1 MSGNDH
7 LPQNGSPQ
15 PSPAPS
21 SGRVLSR
28 PHWPW
33 STYSHRSSQGS
44 LSTHSTG
51 TTRHE
56 PWDQRPSS
64 GSVSSNTAWHPTNTT
79 AKRPATGMPA
89 ASASQDDLS
98 RHWSFTAFEWV
109 VQDVAKLRDFVEGRG
124 RDENTDRRDG
134 LERDGFEVLRESP
147 MLGDGKY
154 KLEIVRTLPVP
165 DADGTAVESPTLS
178 LYVTCLMLDDPNADY
193 EISASML
200 AAIKCQDDRVG
211 ERGARADWA
220 WDVWQMEWTF
230 RQDNEVWQCAL
241 PSLSLLLENPR
252 IFQTDSFVI
261 CIQIHTPT
269 GPFFP
274 QHPSACYVPRDLLE
288 GLEASLDNSNT
299 GDVQFICL
307 EKASREHS
315 QIPPSPTPPN
325 TANSESRLSSSSSH
339 SLSGPRITARK
350 RVVYA
355 HSDILIRR
363 SEYFASMLSSA
374 FAETAPSGERKVYTV
389 VVEEADFVTIYWLLK
404 WVYAN
409 WLLFKEEDD
418 PRSAVEGIGAGWS
431 VRWLS
436 TQGTAGEWDWKTFS
450 KNSAVDDD
458 LVSATSGDSVGRG
471 SGSSQG
477 KSTYTNNQP
486 STGAAMRSAVQRPT
500 PTSKPPSSSALRS
513 TGSAASRRGAV
524 PDSSSIS
531 IAVSSPG
538 PHASSPSSSRH
549 APQPR
554 SISIGTPHYA
564 NAPQRARARVS
575 GAPSSGDPHTHPT
588 PTPPPAS
595 ALSVYQIAHRYELPG
610 LATLALEHM
619 LTTITP
625 QSCFALLLASVV
637 WDELHSLVEDFVVE
651 RWNEVQVSEEF
662 ERGCA
667 EVAAG
672 EWGPD
677 GGKTLMALFRRLRSP
692 VPTNYSRG

>member
-1 MSGNDH
+1 M
-7 LPQNGSPQ
+7 
-15 PSPAPS
+15 
-21 SGRVLSR
+21 
-28 PHWPW
+28 W
-33 STYSHRSSQGS
+33 
-44 LSTHSTG
+44 HST
-51 TTRHE
+51 
-56 PWDQRPSS
+56 
-64 GSVSSNTAWHPTNTT
+64 NTA
-79 AKRPATGMPA
+79 ARRAATGAPV
-89 ASASQDDLS
+89 ASATQDDLT

-109 VQDVAKLRDFVEGRG
+109 VHDVAKLRDFVEDRGQDEIPEGRVG
-124 RDENTDRRDG
+124 PD
-134 LERDGFEVLRESP
+134 RDGFEILKESP

-154 KLEIVRTLPVP
+154 KLEIGTRQLTSFFSGLSEVILARTPS
-165 DADGTAVESPTLS
+165 DAEVATVQLPTLS
-178 LYVTCLMLDDPNADY
+178 LYVTSLMLDYANAEY

-220 WDVWQMEWTF
+220 WDTWQTEWTF

-241 PSLSLLLENPR
+241 PSLSSLLENPR
-252 IFQTDSFVI
+252 ICQTDSFVI

-274 QHPSACYVPRDLLE
+274 QHPSAYYVPRDLLE

-307 EKASREHS
+307 EKASRDHS
-315 QIPPSPTPPN
+315 QTPASPTPPN
-325 TANSESRLSSSSSH
+325 TANSESQLSSSSSH
-339 SLSGPRITARK
+339 SPSGSKITARK
-350 RVVYA
+350 RVIYA

-363 SEYFASMLSSA
+363 SDYFSSMLSSA
-374 FAETAPSGERKVYTV
+374 FAETMPSGERKTHTI

-431 VRWLS
+431 ARWLS
-436 TQGTAGEWDWKTFS
+436 PQGTDGEWDWKMIS
-450 KNSAVDDD
+450 KNNTIDDNLSA
-458 LVSATSGDSVGRG
+458 ASGDSAPSLIDGRA

-477 KSTYTNNQP
+477 KPTFQGNQP
-486 STGAAMRSAVQRPT
+486 TSPAMRSAVQRP
-500 PTSKPPSSSALRS
+500 SSASKAPHSSTLRS
-513 TGSAASRRGAV
+513 TSAAVPRRGTV

-531 IAVSSPG
+531 ISVP
-538 PHASSPSSSRH
+538 ASAHSSSGH
-549 APQPR
+549 AAQPMP
-554 SISIGTPHYA
+554 IGSSRFT
-564 NAPQRARARVS
+564 NVPQRPHGRTSVT
-575 GAPSSGDPHTHPT
+575 PSSGDPHPHPT
-588 PTPPPAS
+588 STPPPAS
-595 ALSVYQIAHRYELPG
+595 ALSVYQIAHRYGMPG

-619 LTTITP
+619 MATITP
-625 QSCFALLLASVV
+625 RSCFALLLASVV

-651 RWNEVQVSEEF
+651 RWSEVQISEEF

-677 GGKTLMALFRRLRSP
+677 GGKTMMALFRRLRSP
-692 VPTNYSRG
+692 AAAAYTRG